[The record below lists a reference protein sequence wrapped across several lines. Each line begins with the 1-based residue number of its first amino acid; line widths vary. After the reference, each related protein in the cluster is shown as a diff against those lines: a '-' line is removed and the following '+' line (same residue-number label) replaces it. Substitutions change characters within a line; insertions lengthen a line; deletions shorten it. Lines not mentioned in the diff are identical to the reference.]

1 MIFKKILNLN
11 FFLIFVILILITI
24 GTAALYS
31 AGEGNFSPWAEKHI
45 IRFGVLFF

>member
-11 FFLIFVILILITI
+11 FFLIFVILILIII

-31 AGEGNFSPWAEKHI
+31 AGEVFRLGLKNILLDLA
-45 IRFGVLFF
+45 FFFF